1 MRIVVRELS
10 SLSAQSAK
18 NYQRCSYVFL
28 SEEFKLGRAG
38 IALGSKSSKSVQIGE
53 PSCSLLKAWDLYAA
67 KLLSPLF
74 LGSKPS
80 WFPEKP
86 PRRFHS

>member
-28 SEEFKLGRAG
+28 SEEFKLVRAG
-38 IALGSKSSKSVQIGE
+38 IALGSKRSKSVQIGE
-53 PSCSLLKAWDLYAA
+53 PNCSLLKAWDLYAA

-74 LGSKPS
+74 LGPKPS